1 MQVRNNGTI
10 RSIPITF
17 GGSFNGM
24 IESYYADNDRYGL
37 AQLPTGITALYSSSS
52 FGPSSI
58 QFGQMTGT
66 NGFSPQMTINHAGNV
81 GIGTS
86 SPGSTLEVGGSNEVG
101 ASDGT
106 GKISAGA
113 VSGSH
118 IAIDS
123 DDIQKF
129 DTAAT
134 VGALYLNFYGGNV
147 EIGSASATT
156 TIKGTF
162 VNSSDRNLKEDFQ
175 PVNDGAVLDR
185 LLQMPVSTWKFK
197 GAEVRRHV
205 GPMAQDFHAAFNDLL
220 DLQSDDKTI
229 APLDEA
235 GVAFVSIQAL
245 NQKLE
250 QKETEITELKQAVA
264 ELKQMV
270 AQLAQTKSK

>member
-1 MQVRNNGTI
+1 
-10 RSIPITF
+10 
-17 GGSFNGM
+17 
-24 IESYYADNDRYGL
+24 
-37 AQLPTGITALYSSSS
+37 
-52 FGPSSI
+52 
-58 QFGQMTGT
+58 MTGT

-175 PVNDGAVLDR
+175 AVEPAAVLAH

-197 GAEVRRHV
+197 GADARRHV

-220 DLQSDDKTI
+220 DLNSDDKTI

-245 NQKLE
+245 NQKVETEKQKSEDIIQKLEAENAALNARLEKLE
-250 QKETEITELKQAVA
+250 QL
-264 ELKQMV
+264 
-270 AQLAQTKSK
+270 LAPKLAGGTQ